1 MEIASQFSGVV
12 KFLVYFIAS
21 LGLTSLFLI
30 VYMRIT
36 PYNEFDLI
44 DHGNTAAACSL
55 SGALFGFIIP
65 LASAIIHSV
74 NFFDMLLWGAVALGI
89 QVLVYFLVKQLFKG
103 LPAAIEE
110 GIVSKGLFL
119 GALSMG
125 AGILNAA
132 CMSY

>member
-1 MEIASQFSGVV
+1 MEMASQFSGIVQ
-12 KFLVYFIAS
+12 FLAYFIAA
-21 LGLTSLFLI
+21 LVLTAIFLT

-44 DHGNTAAACSL
+44 DKGNTAAACSL

-74 NFFDMLLWGAVALGI
+74 NFLDMLLWGAVALGV
-89 QVLVYFLVKQLFKG
+89 QVLVYLLVRQLFKD
-103 LPAAIEE
+103 LPSAIQD
-110 GIVSKGLFL
+110 GIVSKGVFL
-119 GALSMG
+119 GALSMA

>member
-1 MEIASQFSGVV
+1 MEMASQFSGVV

-36 PYNEFDLI
+36 PYKEFDLI
-44 DHGNTAAACSL
+44 DNGNTAAACSL

-74 NFFDMLLWGAVALGI
+74 NFFDMLVWGAVALGVQI
-89 QVLVYFLVKQLFKG
+89 LVYLLVRQLFKG

-119 GALSMG
+119 GALSMA

>member
-1 MEIASQFSGVV
+1 MELASQFSGIFQ
-12 KFLVYFIAS
+12 FLAYFTAA
-21 LGLTSLFLI
+21 LVLTAIFLT
-30 VYMRIT
+30 VYMWIT

-74 NFFDMLLWGAVALGI
+74 NFLDMLVWGAVALGI
-89 QVLVYFLVKQLFKG
+89 QVLVYLLVKQLFKG
-103 LPAAIEE
+103 LPTAIEE
-110 GIVSKGLFL
+110 GIVSKGVFL
-119 GALSMG
+119 GALSMA

>member
-1 MEIASQFSGVV
+1 MEIASQFTGIM
-12 KFLVYFIAS
+12 KFFAYFISA
-21 LGLTSLFLI
+21 LVLTALFLI

-36 PYNEFDLI
+36 PYKEFDLI
-44 DHGNTAAACSL
+44 DNGNTAAACSL
-55 SGALFGFIIP
+55 SGTLFGFIIP

-74 NFFDMLLWGAVALGI
+74 NFLDMLVWGAVALGVQI
-89 QVLVYFLVKQLFKG
+89 LVYLLVRQLFKD
-103 LPAAIEE
+103 LPSAIQD

-119 GALSMG
+119 GSLSMA

>member
-110 GIVSKGLFL
+110 GIVSKGVFL
-119 GALSMG
+119 GALSMA

>member
-1 MEIASQFSGVV
+1 MGIVAQFSGVV
-12 KFLVYFIAS
+12 KFLVYFIAA

-36 PYNEFDLI
+36 PYKEFDLI
-44 DHGNTAAACSL
+44 DNGNTAAACSL

-89 QVLVYFLVKQLFKG
+89 QVLVYLLVRQLFKG

-119 GALSMG
+119 GALSMA

>member
-36 PYNEFDLI
+36 PYKEFDLI
-44 DHGNTAAACSL
+44 DNGNTAAACSL

-74 NFFDMLLWGAVALGI
+74 NFFDMLLWGAVALGV
-89 QVLVYFLVKQLFKG
+89 QVLVYLLVRQLFKG

>member
-12 KFLVYFIAS
+12 KFLAYFIAA
-21 LGLTSLFLI
+21 LGLTVLFLI

-44 DHGNTAAACSL
+44 DKGNTAAACSL

-89 QVLVYFLVKQLFKG
+89 QVLVYLLVRQLFKD
-103 LPAAIEE
+103 LPSAIEE

-119 GALSMG
+119 GALSMA

>member
-1 MEIASQFSGVV
+1 MEITAQIPGIV
-12 KFLVYFIAS
+12 KFLVYFVSAIV
-21 LGLTSLFLI
+21 LTAFFLVI
-30 VYMRIT
+30 YVRVT
-36 PYNEFDLI
+36 PYKEFELI
-44 DHGNTAAACSL
+44 DHGNVAAAYSL

-74 NFFDMLLWGAVALGI
+74 NVFDMILWGIVALVVQI
-89 QVLVYFLVKQLFKG
+89 IVFFLVRSLFKK
-103 LPAAIEE
+103 LVDAIRE

-119 GALSMG
+119 GALSLA

>member
-1 MEIASQFSGVV
+1 MGIVAQFSGVV
-12 KFLVYFIAS
+12 KFLAYFISA
-21 LGLTSLFLI
+21 LLLTATFLI

-36 PYNEFDLI
+36 PYKEFDLI
-44 DHGNTAAACSL
+44 DNGNTAAACSL
-55 SGALFGFIIP
+55 SGALLGFIIP

-74 NFFDMLLWGAVALGI
+74 NFFDMLVWGAVALGI
-89 QVLVYFLVKQLFKG
+89 QILVYLLVKQLFKR
-103 LPAAIEE
+103 LPSAIEE

-119 GALSMG
+119 GALSLA

>member
-1 MEIASQFSGVV
+1 MEIALQFTGIM
-12 KFLVYFIAS
+12 KFLAYFISS
-21 LGLTSLFLI
+21 LVLTTLFLI

-44 DHGNTAAACSL
+44 DKGNTAAACSL

-74 NFFDMLLWGAVALGI
+74 NFFDMLVWGAVALGV
-89 QVLVYFLVKQLFKG
+89 QVLVYLLVKQLFKG
-103 LPAAIEE
+103 LPTAIEE

>member
-1 MEIASQFSGVV
+1 MEMASQFSGIVQ
-12 KFLVYFIAS
+12 FLAYFIAA
-21 LGLTSLFLI
+21 LVLTAIFMT
-30 VYMRIT
+30 VYMWIT

-44 DHGNTAAACSL
+44 DKGNTAAACSL

-89 QVLVYFLVKQLFKG
+89 QVLVYFLVRQLFKG

-110 GIVSKGLFL
+110 GVVSKGLFL
-119 GALSMG
+119 GALSLA

-132 CMSY
+132 CMSC

>member
-1 MEIASQFSGVV
+1 MEMASQFSGVV
-12 KFLVYFIAS
+12 QFLAYFIAA
-21 LGLTSLFLI
+21 LVLTTLFLI

-44 DHGNTAAACSL
+44 DKGNTAAACSL

-74 NFFDMLLWGAVALGI
+74 NFLDMMVWGAVALGV
-89 QVLVYFLVKQLFKG
+89 QVLAYLLVRQLFKG

-119 GALSMG
+119 GALSMA

>member
-1 MEIASQFSGVV
+1 MELASQFSGVV
-12 KFLVYFIAS
+12 KFLAYFISA
-21 LGLTSLFLI
+21 LVLTGIFLM

-36 PYNEFDLI
+36 PYKEFDLI

-74 NFFDMLLWGAVALGI
+74 NFLDMLLWGAIALGI
-89 QVLVYFLVKQLFKG
+89 QVLVYLLVRQLFKD
-103 LPAAIEE
+103 LPSAIQD
-110 GIVSKGLFL
+110 GIVSKGVFL
-119 GALSMG
+119 GALSMA

>member
-1 MEIASQFSGVV
+1 MEMAPQFSGIVQ
-12 KFLVYFIAS
+12 FLAYFISA
-21 LGLTSLFLI
+21 LVLTALFLI

-36 PYNEFDLI
+36 PYKEFNLI
-44 DHGNTAAACSL
+44 DSGNTAAAWSL

-74 NFFDMLLWGAVALGI
+74 NFVDMLLWGGVALGVQI
-89 QVLVYFLVKQLFKG
+89 LVYLLVRRLFKG
-103 LPAAIEE
+103 LPSAIQE
-110 GIVSKGLFL
+110 GVVSKGLFL
-119 GALSMG
+119 GALSLA

>member
-1 MEIASQFSGVV
+1 MEITSQIPGII
-12 KFLVYFIAS
+12 KFLVYFVSALI
-21 LGLTSLFLI
+21 LTALFLVI
-30 VYMRIT
+30 YVRVT
-36 PYNEFDLI
+36 PYKEFDLI
-44 DHGNTAAACSL
+44 DHGNAAAAYSL

-74 NFFDMLLWGAVALGI
+74 NFSDMILWGIVALTVQI
-89 QVLVYFLVKQLFKG
+89 LVYFLVRSLFKK
-103 LPAAIEE
+103 LNDAIRE

-119 GALSMG
+119 GALSLS

>member
-1 MEIASQFSGVV
+1 MEMASQFTGIM
-12 KFLVYFIAS
+12 KFLAYFISS
-21 LGLTSLFLI
+21 LVLTTLFLI

-44 DHGNTAAACSL
+44 DKGNTASACSL
-55 SGALFGFIIP
+55 SGALLGFIIP

-74 NFFDMLLWGAVALGI
+74 NFFDMLLWGAVAFGI
-89 QVLVYFLVKQLFKG
+89 QVLVYLLVRQLFKD
-103 LPAAIEE
+103 LPSAIEE

-119 GALSMG
+119 GALSMA

>member
-1 MEIASQFSGVV
+1 MGIVAQFSGVV
-12 KFLVYFIAS
+12 KFLAYFISA
-21 LGLTSLFLI
+21 LVLTATFLA

-36 PYNEFDLI
+36 PYKEFDLI
-44 DHGNTAAACSL
+44 DNGNTAAACSL
-55 SGALFGFIIP
+55 SGTLLGFIIP

-74 NFFDMLLWGAVALGI
+74 NFFDMLLWGAVALGVQI
-89 QVLVYFLVKQLFKG
+89 LVYLLMKQLFKR
-103 LPAAIEE
+103 LPSAIEE

-119 GALSMG
+119 GALSLA